1 MPNLVNVWG
10 ETDASIISDDSTP
23 TLSFKN
29 TSSGYG
35 VAGESLGTGSGVKA
49 GAIGAK
55 PAVDIFVSGASGTAF
70 KVNNIAKGY
79 VSTNS
84 CSSVSFALRVD
95 IAGVIYYIPAYLGAL
110 IT

>member
-1 MPNLVNVWG
+1 MANLVNIWG
-10 ETDASIISDDSTP
+10 ESNADIIGDDSSP
-23 TLSFKN
+23 TVSFKN

-35 VAGESLGTGSGVKA
+35 VTGESIGTGSGVKA
-49 GAIGAK
+49 GAIDAK
-55 PAVDIFVSGASGTAF
+55 PAIDIFVSGASGTAF

-95 IAGVIYYIPAYLGAL
+95 VAGVIYYIPVYLGAE